1 MKFKTKSLGFK
12 LWLYFTLFSGI
23 ILLILWLLQIV
34 FLSNFYEGMKIKGV
48 MKVASE
54 IESKYGQS
62 DFESAIDRLTFKN
75 SVLVFITDMEG
86 NIKYV
91 SDEHDSGKPPKDL
104 PEEAIEQPKRNR
116 PLPENFNEFLQ
127 KLNASTEDYI
137 SYKVE
142 EFKGPTLVYGS
153 KLDNDTILYISTPI
167 GPINLTTNILK
178 TQLVYVTITALLLGL
193 VISFFIAKKVAKPI
207 IKITNSAERLAK
219 GDYHVQFENGHY
231 AELDQLAAT
240 LNYTTN
246 ELSKVEKLR
255 RELIANI
262 SHDLR
267 TPLTMI
273 KAYAEMIRD
282 ISGEKKEKRE
292 AHLQVIIEESNRL
305 ASLVNNILELSILQ
319 SNNEALQIK
328 NVNLSETLKK
338 ILLRFGALSKLE
350 GFEIKANID
359 YDLYVLVDEQRME
372 RVIYNLIGNAINYI
386 GEDKEIK
393 VNLIDLGSRVRFEVI
408 DNGNGIP
415 SEELDLIWD
424 RYYKAKTHKRSIAS
438 NGLGLSIVKS
448 ILEMHQAEFGIES
461 AVGKGSTFW
470 FELRK

>member
-1 MKFKTKSLGFK
+1 M
-12 LWLYFTLFSGI
+12 
-23 ILLILWLLQIV
+23 ILLTLWLLQIV
-34 FLSNFYEGMKIKGV
+34 FLSNFYEGMKTKAV
-48 MKVASE
+48 MEVASK
-54 IESKYGQS
+54 IESKYGES
-62 DFESAIDRLTFKN
+62 DFESAVDRLTFKN
-75 SVLVFITDMEG
+75 SVLVFITDTKG

-91 SDEHDSGKPPKDL
+91 SDEHDSGKMLKDPP
-104 PEEAIEQPKRNR
+104 EGAIEKPRRDR
-116 PLPENFNEFLQ
+116 PLPQNFNEFLE
-127 KLNASTEDYI
+127 KLNASTEGYV
-137 SYKVE
+137 SYRVE

-167 GPINLTTNILK
+167 GLINLTTNILK
-178 TQLVYVTITALLLGL
+178 NQLVYVTIISLLLGL
-193 VISFFIAKKVAKPI
+193 IISFFIAKKLAKPI

-219 GDYHVQFENGHY
+219 GDYHVQFEHGHY

-305 ASLVNNILELSILQ
+305 SSLVNNILELSILQ

-328 NVNLSETLKK
+328 NVNLSEMIKE
-338 ILLRFGALSKLE
+338 ILPRFGALSKLE
-350 GFEIKANID
+350 GFEIRANID
-359 YDLYVLVDEQRME
+359 HDLYVLVDEQRME

-386 GEDKEIK
+386 GEDREIK

-408 DNGNGIP
+408 DTGEGIP
-415 SEELDLIWD
+415 SEELNLVWD
-424 RYYKAKTHKRSIAS
+424 RYYKAKTHKRSITS

-461 AVGKGSTFW
+461 AVGQGSKFW

>member
-1 MKFKTKSLGFK
+1 
-12 LWLYFTLFSGI
+12 
-23 ILLILWLLQIV
+23 
-34 FLSNFYEGMKIKGV
+34 MKIKGV

-75 SVLVFITDMEG
+75 SVLVFITDTEG

-153 KLDNDTILYISTPI
+153 KLDNDTILYISTSI

-193 VISFFIAKKVAKPI
+193 VVSFFIAKKVAKPI

-319 SNNEALQIK
+319 SNNEALQIN

-338 ILLRFGALSKLE
+338 ILLRFGALSKFE

-408 DNGNGIP
+408 DTGKGIP
-415 SEELDLIWD
+415 SEELNLIWD
-424 RYYKAKTHKRSIAS
+424 RYYKAKTHKRSIIS

-461 AVGKGSTFW
+461 AVGKGSKFW

>member
-34 FLSNFYEGMKIKGV
+34 FLSNFYEGMKTKGV

-62 DFESAIDRLTFKN
+62 DFESTIDRLTFKN
-75 SVLVFITDMEG
+75 SVLVFITDTEG
-86 NIKYV
+86 NIKYF

-104 PEEAIEQPKRNR
+104 PEGAIEQPKRNR

-408 DNGNGIP
+408 DTGKGIP
-415 SEELDLIWD
+415 SEELNLIWD
-424 RYYKAKTHKRSIAS
+424 RYYKAKTHKRSIIS

-461 AVGKGSTFW
+461 AVGKGSKFW
-470 FELRK
+470 FELKK

>member
-1 MKFKTKSLGFK
+1 
-12 LWLYFTLFSGI
+12 
-23 ILLILWLLQIV
+23 
-34 FLSNFYEGMKIKGV
+34 MKIKGV

-75 SVLVFITDMEG
+75 SVLVFITDTEG

-153 KLDNDTILYISTPI
+153 KLDNDTLLYISTSI

-193 VISFFIAKKVAKPI
+193 VVSFFIAKKVAKPI

-319 SNNEALQIK
+319 SNNEALQIN

-338 ILLRFGALSKLE
+338 ILLRFGALSKFE

-372 RVIYNLIGNAINYI
+372 RVIYNLMGNAINYI

-408 DNGNGIP
+408 DTGKGIP
-415 SEELDLIWD
+415 SEELNLIWD
-424 RYYKAKTHKRSIAS
+424 RYYKAKTHKRSIIS

-461 AVGKGSTFW
+461 AVGKGSKFW

>member
-1 MKFKTKSLGFK
+1 
-12 LWLYFTLFSGI
+12 
-23 ILLILWLLQIV
+23 
-34 FLSNFYEGMKIKGV
+34 
-48 MKVASE
+48 
-54 IESKYGQS
+54 
-62 DFESAIDRLTFKN
+62 
-75 SVLVFITDMEG
+75 
-86 NIKYV
+86 
-91 SDEHDSGKPPKDL
+91 
-104 PEEAIEQPKRNR
+104 
-116 PLPENFNEFLQ
+116 
-127 KLNASTEDYI
+127 
-137 SYKVE
+137 
-142 EFKGPTLVYGS
+142 
-153 KLDNDTILYISTPI
+153 
-167 GPINLTTNILK
+167 
-178 TQLVYVTITALLLGL
+178 
-193 VISFFIAKKVAKPI
+193 
-207 IKITNSAERLAK
+207 
-219 GDYHVQFENGHY
+219 
-231 AELDQLAAT
+231 
-240 LNYTTN
+240 
-246 ELSKVEKLR
+246 
-255 RELIANI
+255 
-262 SHDLR
+262 
-267 TPLTMI
+267 MI

-408 DNGNGIP
+408 DTGKGIP
-415 SEELDLIWD
+415 SEELNLIWD
-424 RYYKAKTHKRSIAS
+424 RYYKAKTHKRSIIS

-461 AVGKGSTFW
+461 AVGKGSKFW